1 MPLIDTLLVDNGPG
15 QTRLATLSAGE
26 VVEIYYHDSNTVS
39 VGEIYYGRIKKVL
52 SKNRSVFVDLGKGS
66 LAFFSYP
73 DKAPNEGEMI
83 QVRVVQPARE
93 GKGPK
98 VSLVREQNGSIKNKP
113 SSPKLLKKTEHPLS
127 WCCRNYYLSLKEIII
142 TPPANSKEI
151 SLIVDNHIHC
161 KPQIT
166 HDDIFLEFGV
176 DEEIDNIV
184 DPVVYFDGG
193 GSIII
198 QQTSA
203 FVAVD
208 IDSGS
213 MAVHDANKSAIKC
226 LARQM
231 RLRALSGPIIID
243 LIPSRQNDSLITL
256 LKESVS
262 DDPVPITIYGLT
274 PGGRLELNRRR
285 SRLSLHDVLLDNITG
300 GNFSARTIAFQSLR
314 MCIRYAFK
322 NGSSKLTISA
332 NDKVIEILKGPLRYA
347 LNEAEGIVKNNILL
361 DSSAERN
368 ISEIVISG

>member
-26 VVEIYYHDSNTVS
+26 VVEIYFHDSNAVAP
-39 VGEIYYGRIKKVL
+39 GEIYYGRVAKVL
-52 SKNRSVFVDLGKGS
+52 SKNKSIFIDLGKGS
-66 LAFFSYP
+66 LAFLSYP
-73 DKAPNEGEMI
+73 NKAPNEGEMI
-83 QVRVVQPARE
+83 KVRVVQPARY

-98 VSLVREQNGSIKNKP
+98 VSLIKEENGTVKNNP

-127 WCCRNYYLSLKEIII
+127 WCCRNYYSSIKKIFI
-142 TPPANSKEI
+142 TPPENSKEI
-151 SLIVDNHIHC
+151 RLILNENTHC
-161 KPQIT
+161 RPNIT
-166 HDDIFLEFGV
+166 HSDVFLEYGV
-176 DEEIDNIV
+176 DEVIDQIV
-184 DPVVYFDGG
+184 DPVVYFEGG

-208 IDSGS
+208 IDSGP

-231 RLRALSGPIIID
+231 RLRALSGPIILD
-243 LIPSRQNDSLITL
+243 LIPSKQNDSLIPL

-262 DDPVPITIYGLT
+262 DDPVPLIIYGLT

-285 SRLSLHDVLLDNITG
+285 SRLSLYDVLLDNRTSR
-300 GNFSARTIAFQSLR
+300 NFSAETIAFQSLR

-322 NGSSKLTISA
+322 NGSSKLTLSV
-332 NDKVIEILKGPLRYA
+332 NEKVIEVLKGPLRYA
-347 LNEAEGIVKNNILL
+347 LDEAEDILKNNILL
-361 DSSAERN
+361 DSSVKRN
-368 ISEIVISG
+368 ISEIFISG